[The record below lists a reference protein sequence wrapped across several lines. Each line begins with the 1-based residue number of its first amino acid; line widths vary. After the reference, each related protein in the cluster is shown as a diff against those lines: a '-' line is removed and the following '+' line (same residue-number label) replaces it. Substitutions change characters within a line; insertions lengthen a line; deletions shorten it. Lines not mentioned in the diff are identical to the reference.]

1 MKNMNCKV
9 VFLLIAILSLAPFA
23 LGQSYTL
30 TNLGTLRPGSARVH
44 DINSQG
50 QIVGGSGYPHGSNTH
65 AFLWTKKAGMKD
77 LGFLPGGDYSVAI
90 AINDA
95 GQIVGTSNS
104 TNGMHGFLW
113 TNANGLTQLPSLQ
126 GTSTSSAYAINQS
139 GQIAGASGSHAA
151 LWTENSVKDLG
162 ALSGAWSEAHGLNN
176 AGQVV
181 GVADTPSGSRAFLW
195 ANGSGMKDLG
205 VLPGDSSSRANHIS
219 DQGEVVGA
227 SEGMAGVRAF
237 LWTNSAGMRAL
248 ASLPSGG
255 YSEAFGVNSLGQVV
269 GQSGSSLGT
278 RAVLWS
284 GGSVTDLND
293 LVPDLPVGTILT
305 GAFSINDEGQIVAF
319 GVSSP
324 NLNKNRQARM
334 DDHLHSGP
342 THVYLL
348 TPQSTSTAP

>member
-1 MKNMNCKV
+1 MSCKV
-9 VFLLIAILSLAPFA
+9 LFLVIAALLLAPFA

-30 TNLGTLRPGSARVH
+30 TNLGTLRQGSARVH
-44 DINSQG
+44 GINSQG
-50 QIVGGSGYPHGSNTH
+50 QIVGGSGHPHGSDTH
-65 AFLWTKKAGMKD
+65 AFLWTKKGGMKD
-77 LGFLPGGDYSVAI
+77 LGFLSGGDYSVAM

-95 GQIVGTSNS
+95 GQVVGTSNS
-104 TNGMHGFLW
+104 TNGIHGFLW
-113 TNANGLTQLPSLQ
+113 TNADGLTQLPSLQ
-126 GTSTSSAYAINQS
+126 GTDNSSAYAIDQS

-151 LWTENSVKDLG
+151 LWMGNSIKDLG
-162 ALSGAWSEAHGLNN
+162 ALGGTWSEAHGLNN

-195 ANGSGMKDLG
+195 ADGSGMKDLG
-205 VLPGDSSSRANHIS
+205 VLPDDSSSRANHIS

-227 SEGMAGVRAF
+227 SEGMGGVRAF
-237 LWTNSAGMRAL
+237 LWTNSGGMRAL

-255 YSEAFGVNSLGQVV
+255 YSEAFGINSLGQVV
-269 GQSGSSLGT
+269 GQSGSSVGT

-293 LVPDLPVGTILT
+293 LVMDLPVGTILT
-305 GAFSINDEGQIVAF
+305 GAFSINDQGQIVAF
-319 GVSSP
+319 GVSNP
-324 NLNKNRQARM
+324 RLNKDRQARM

-348 TPQSTSTAP
+348 TPQSASTAP